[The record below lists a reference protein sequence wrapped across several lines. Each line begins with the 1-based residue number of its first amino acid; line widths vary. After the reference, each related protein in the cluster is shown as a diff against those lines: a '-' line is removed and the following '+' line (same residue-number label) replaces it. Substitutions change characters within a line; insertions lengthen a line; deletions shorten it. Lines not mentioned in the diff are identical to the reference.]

1 MSNVMNDR
9 YGNKII
15 IMNRREML
23 GEKLLFSLGED
34 KLLLNQLFLQ
44 KGRTLKKNGF
54 LIFFDKAFILE
65 FIIHWKKY
73 DDYLFVQLFSIRS
86 TFVEIR

>member
-1 MSNVMNDR
+1 
-9 YGNKII
+9 
-15 IMNRREML
+15 
-23 GEKLLFSLGED
+23 
-34 KLLLNQLFLQ
+34 LFLQ